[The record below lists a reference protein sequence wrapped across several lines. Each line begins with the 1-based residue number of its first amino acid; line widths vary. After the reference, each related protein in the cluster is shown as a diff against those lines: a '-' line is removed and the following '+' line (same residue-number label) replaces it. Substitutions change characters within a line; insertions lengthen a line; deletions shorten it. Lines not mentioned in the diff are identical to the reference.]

1 VLVLR
6 LLGRAEQ
13 GTAEGTVVPVGAKP
27 LALLAYL
34 RLIPR
39 RRASRTL
46 LADLLW
52 SDAGE
57 ERARASLRQ
66 AVMSLRQACGEDAI
80 RRVGPDL
87 ELVADIACDADAFA
101 ALARKARNVEAV
113 DAYGGEFFAQFALPG
128 ARGFE
133 EWALVERRTLHTAFV
148 RAADAACSALLDAS
162 RTRAAAAVAERL
174 VESDPVR
181 ERSWRLLLE
190 CRLLLGES
198 AQSMADADRMLAL
211 LARDDIEP
219 EPATRQL
226 VARLRSGQTSSPS
239 DTASAHLRADLV
251 GRAASFSALLD
262 GWRAASGSGCECR
275 ALVGDAGYGKTRLL
289 EDLSVRLRGHGARVV
304 AITGR
309 LGERN
314 IPFALLTQLASALV
328 ALPGAAGVDEHSAAV
343 LVAMEPR
350 FQTVFRSSVPERV
363 AALDLTRRRAQA
375 VADLLGAV
383 SDERPVAVLVDDLH
397 WADDVSIDA
406 IAALPSLAVG
416 ARVLLVMQSL
426 ELLTHEGV
434 LVRQADVWYCPDQAK
449 LQARLA
455 TLDVRAERLRQLDS
469 PMRGALLHLAV
480 AGCPASET
488 LLMHIADVADAS
500 AFTRLTLGGWIIRDG
515 PVTRIRHDEIAASV
529 LGASDAGA
537 VMEAQRAIGA
547 ALHAIADKSDAEWR
561 AQARL
566 AVETNDVPALDQTVR
581 SWIAVDPSR
590 RSAAGWRVALAAL
603 LGDGATPALIQR
615 MRRLQPLSDRLAVS
629 VRRVLAGAAAALLLV
644 SLVVHNHR
652 RAVTPVALRWVSAP
666 LAMTSAAMTP
676 VPAVEVINAR
686 GDRIESSSVNVRLRL
701 VRRGVALRGTTD
713 RRVSGGVA
721 TFDGLRADAG
731 AFVIDEAKS
740 LVIVAES
747 QGLPPI
753 RSTLLSYASAKVHLV
768 RIHAVDSAVR
778 VTGPNS
784 ITVRAGA
791 SVRLGAEVRFTSPWF
806 AASVMMA
813 GVPTWGDRVRST
825 MELGPNVTPAKDAI
839 RHLDLAF
846 TAPDAPGRH
855 HVILAMAAE
864 SDAAHIASS
873 TNWLAGA
880 ARWFDGNDLADWGEY
895 EFGLARSTGRVP
907 ISGGGVEYAGPR
919 GRFPSHIAATVL
931 DVVVSPPSGQA
942 GGGPGAVGR

>member
-1 VLVLR
+1 
-6 LLGRAEQ
+6 
-13 GTAEGTVVPVGAKP
+13 
-27 LALLAYL
+27 
-34 RLIPR
+34 
-39 RRASRTL
+39 
-46 LADLLW
+46 
-52 SDAGE
+52 
-57 ERARASLRQ
+57 
-66 AVMSLRQACGEDAI
+66 
-80 RRVGPDL
+80 
-87 ELVADIACDADAFA
+87 
-101 ALARKARNVEAV
+101 
-113 DAYGGEFFAQFALPG
+113 
-128 ARGFE
+128 
-133 EWALVERRTLHTAFV
+133 
-148 RAADAACSALLDAS
+148 
-162 RTRAAAAVAERL
+162 
-174 VESDPVR
+174 
-181 ERSWRLLLE
+181 
-190 CRLLLGES
+190 
-198 AQSMADADRMLAL
+198 MADADRMLAL

-226 VARLRSGQTSSPS
+226 VARLRSGQTASPS
-239 DTASAHLRADLV
+239 DTASAHLRADIV
-251 GRAASFSALLD
+251 GRAASFAALLD
-262 GWRAASGSGCECR
+262 GWRAAVGSGCKCC

-314 IPFALLTQLASALV
+314 IPFALLTQLASELV

-350 FQTVFRSSVPERV
+350 FQTVFRSSLPEPV
-363 AALDLTRRRAQA
+363 AALDLARRRAQA

-406 IAALPSLAVG
+406 IAALPSLAAG
-416 ARVLLVMQSL
+416 ARVLMVIAQRYLMSPAFAACAISLDVLDHGQVAELLGSLAALPADEPWSGLLVAEVVRASGGVPLLVMQSL

-434 LVRQADVWYCPDQAK
+434 LVRQADVWHCPDQAK

-537 VMEAQRAIGA
+537 VLEAQRAIGA

-590 RSAAGWRVALAAL
+590 RSAAGWRAALAAL
-603 LGDGATPALIQR
+603 LGDGATPALVQR
-615 MRRLQPLSDRLAVS
+615 MRRIQPLSDRLAVS
-629 VRRVLAGAAAALLLV
+629 ARRVLAGAAAALLLV

-721 TFDGLRADAG
+721 TFDGLRADSG
-731 AFVIDEAKS
+731 SYVVDEAKP

-778 VTGPNS
+778 VTGPTS

-931 DVVVSPPSGQA
+931 DVVVSPPSGQV